1 MLDHNILIV
10 GTDPSVVGLL
20 NIHLEEEGFSVSIS
34 DNIPDSLSYLERKKF
49 DLVVLDLTELGA
61 ELYHRVGSNPETADI
76 PFILLNPWGEKIS
89 FTPRSR
95 DHIVE
100 DMNMEEIVGKVKDL
114 LHITQELQKSNSKPS
129 VKVQEPESAPAELP
143 ITVED
148 GVVFK
153 GCLEKIRI
161 DEILRGLSLMGK
173 SGKLLVTYGE
183 RKGFLYFTQGHV
195 VHAVTG
201 NLKGEKA
208 VYRLLLWH
216 KGQFLFD
223 PQTILIEQNI
233 HTPTETLLI
242 ECSRRLDQ
250 YKHLLTQLPSLETR
264 IETLSLSQLKSL
276 NSQEMKILS
285 IANRQPTLLRLIETC
300 PLDDGITLQIVARFY
315 KQKVIGPVEEE
326 EEEATQA
333 IPSPEPTAA
342 LEGNLKEINIG
353 EVIQILVLSRK
364 EGRLLVAW
372 EDRKGEV
379 YIQNGNITYATVE
392 RLKGESAVYRLLTW
406 REGKFRFDTGVTLK
420 GRNVQKSL
428 ESIFFEGL
436 DILEEY
442 KRFMEQFPS
451 LTAYVE
457 VISVTG
463 QEKIT
468 PDEAKILKV
477 VNESDTLQDII
488 HHSPFE
494 DLKTLKILSKLY
506 SDRIIGISKG
516 APDKKSQSV
525 NYDQIADD
533 LFG

>member
-1 MLDHNILIV
+1 MLDYNILIV
-10 GTDPSVVGLL
+10 GTDPSVMGLL

-34 DNIPDSLSYLERKKF
+34 DNVPDSLSYLERKRF
-49 DLVVLDLTELGA
+49 DLVVLDLTELGP
-61 ELYHRVGSNPETADI
+61 ELYQRVCNNPETANI

-95 DHIVE
+95 DYLVE
-100 DMNMEEIVGKVKDL
+100 DMNMEEIVNKIKDL
-114 LHITQELQKSNSKPS
+114 LPITPEFQESNAKPL
-129 VKVQEPESAPAELP
+129 VKAREPESVPVELP

-161 DEILRGLSLMGK
+161 DEILKGLSLMGK
-173 SGKLLVTYGE
+173 SGKLLITYGE
-183 RKGFLYFTQGHV
+183 RKSLLYFTQGQV
-195 VHAVTG
+195 IHAVTG

-208 VYRLLLWH
+208 IYRLLLWN

-223 PQTILIEQNI
+223 PQTILIEQNVRI
-233 HTPTETLLI
+233 PTETLLI

-250 YKHLLTQLPSLETR
+250 YKHLLTQLPPLETR

-300 PLDDGITLQIVARFY
+300 PLDDGITLQILARFY
-315 KQKVIGPVEEE
+315 TQKVIGPVEEE
-326 EEEATQA
+326 EESPEA
-333 IPSPEPTAA
+333 IPPPEPKAA

-364 EGRLLVAW
+364 DGRLLVAW
-372 EDRKGEV
+372 EDRRGEV
-379 YIQNGNITYATVE
+379 YIQNGNITYAAVE

-406 REGKFRFDTGVTLK
+406 REGKFRFDTEMTIQS
-420 GRNVQKSL
+420 RNVQKSL

-477 VNESDTLQDII
+477 VNESGTLHDII

-516 APDKKSQSV
+516 APDRKSPLV